1 MTQEL
6 SSLMDGELAAD
17 EAQRALAACCAS
29 EEQKQK
35 WYLYHCIGDAMRGQ
49 SPRRLALPDEVF
61 ASIRE
66 EPTVLAPRRWTQS
79 AVTRV
84 ALAAA
89 ASVATLGV
97 VGWLGS
103 QGGAGAPA
111 AVPVVA
117 KTASPVQ
124 PVANT
129 APVVAPAVNAAP
141 AAMTEDVQA
150 YLSAHRQLPLPE
162 LYRNVNNDDRAAAPA
177 R

>member
-6 SSLMDGELAAD
+6 SSLMDGELGND

-49 SPRRLALPDEVF
+49 SPRRLEMPGRVF
-61 ASIRE
+61 ASLE
-66 EPTVLAPRRWTQS
+66 KEPTVLAPRRWSPATI
-79 AVTRV
+79 TRV
-84 ALAAA
+84 AMAAA
-89 ASVATLGV
+89 ASVATVGV

-103 QGGAGAPA
+103 QGGAQAPSG
-111 AVPVVA
+111 VPIVA

-124 PVANT
+124 PVAAT
-129 APVVAPAVNAAP
+129 APVAAATAAP
-141 AAMTEDVQA
+141 AAVTEDVAA
-150 YLSAHRQLPLPE
+150 YLAAHRGVPSPE
-162 LYRNVNNDDRAAAPA
+162 LYRTVNQRAPAPA